1 MYDDCVHV
9 HSVHNHTRMHVGMH
23 TSLCKRVIDHDVAH
37 VRACHV
43 NVKRNEVNAAAGGH
57 DLAVV
62 HGVVADA
69 VVVIVSVLVA
79 ELVVLLPL
87 PPPVLDLGVV
97 DAALLRLL
105 AFGASVISKPAIPLA
120 WAASSCDRDASV
132 LNTE

>member
-57 DLAVV
+57 HLAVALI
-62 HGVVADA
+62 VAAAGFKDA
-69 VVVIVSVLVA
+69 VKNCRTA
-79 ELVVLLPL
+79 
-87 PPPVLDLGVV
+87 G
-97 DAALLRLL
+97 AALDPSKCRLIHGNWSVSHL
-105 AFGASVISKPAIPLA
+105 A
-120 WAASSCDRDASV
+120 
-132 LNTE
+132 